1 MNNSLVI
8 YNVRLVDEELDCNG
22 AIFAANG
29 KIIRILK
36 GDFSKKEDVLDALK
50 TEALSDITFI
60 DGKKLTLM
68 PTFIDMHVH
77 LRYPGQTQK
86 EELSTGLKA
95 AAAGGVGTLIAMPN
109 TTPVVSSIELA
120 KSIEDEGNAL
130 GFSKLFQT
138 VSLTKDFDGKDTSHL
153 DALDRKI
160 TPVISE
166 DGKDVLD
173 SAKML
178 EAMQKAAEKNIIVSC
193 HSEDPSLA
201 ALAKPYREKALALM
215 RQYKIPAWGVANEN
229 QTSSLTVPP
238 EVNAEIDDYLTQA
251 NEILACAEDAATER
265 NLLLAEV
272 AGCHVHI
279 AHVSTKNSL
288 DSVRRAKLRAK
299 ENAKMCASNGGG
311 FSVSCE
317 VTPHHIALCGTSA
330 PEIRALVNPP
340 LRSKEDRLAVIQ
352 ALKDGTAD
360 VISTDHA
367 PHTMDDKAHGSPGFS
382 GIETSYAVCN
392 TVLVKENGFSETQ
405 LSRLMSANPARLLK
419 LNKGRLLENY
429 DADFVLANP
438 GEKWTIHGKDFF
450 SKGKATPFEG
460 KSFYGKVHATFI
472 SGKQIFALKN

>member
-1 MNNSLVI
+1 MNSLVI
-8 YNVRLVDEELDCNG
+8 YNVRLVDEELNSNG
-22 AIFAANG
+22 AIFSAEG
-29 KIIRILK
+29 KIIRVLK
-36 GDFSKKEDVLDALK
+36 GDFSTKEKVLKALK
-50 TEALSDITFI
+50 DEGVLLGQKSKAERAQDRNCCSIGADADKLSDVTFV
-60 DGKKLTLM
+60 DGEKLTLM
-68 PTFIDMHVH
+68 PAFIDMHVH

-95 AAAGGVGTLIAMPN
+95 AAAGGVATLVAMPN

-138 VSLTKDFDGKDTSHL
+138 VSLTKDFGGKDTSHL
-153 DALDRKI
+153 DTLDREI

-229 QTSSLTVPP
+229 RASSLAVPS
-238 EVNAEIDDYLTQA
+238 EVNAEIDEYLTKA

-288 DSVRRAKLRAK
+288 DSVRRAKLRVKSRANIK
-299 ENAKMCASNGGG
+299 EKLHANNGGG
-311 FSVSCE
+311 FTVSCE
-317 VTPHHIALCGTSA
+317 VC
-330 PEIRALVNPP
+330 
-340 LRSKEDRLAVIQ
+340 K
-352 ALKDGTAD
+352 
-360 VISTDHA
+360 
-367 PHTMDDKAHGSPGFS
+367 
-382 GIETSYAVCN
+382 
-392 TVLVKENGFSETQ
+392 
-405 LSRLMSANPARLLK
+405 
-419 LNKGRLLENY
+419 
-429 DADFVLANP
+429 
-438 GEKWTIHGKDFF
+438 
-450 SKGKATPFEG
+450 
-460 KSFYGKVHATFI
+460 
-472 SGKQIFALKN
+472 

>member
-22 AIFAANG
+22 AIFAVNG
-29 KIIRILK
+29 KIIRVLQ
-36 GDFSKKEDVLDALK
+36 GDFSTKEKVLQTLK
-50 TEALSDITFI
+50 IEALSDITFI

-68 PTFIDMHVH
+68 PAFIDMHVH

-120 KSIEDEGNAL
+120 KSIEEEGNAL
-130 GFSKLFQT
+130 DFSKLFQT
-138 VSLTKDFDGKDTSHL
+138 VSLTKDFVGKDTSHL
-153 DALDRKI
+153 DELDRKI

-215 RQYKIPAWGVANEN
+215 RQYKIPAWGVADEKNAI
-229 QTSSLTVPP
+229 VPP
-238 EVNAEIDDYLTQA
+238 EVNSEIDDYLTQA

-272 AGCHVHI
+272 ADCHVHI

-299 ENAKMCASNGGG
+299 EKAKMHANNGGG
-311 FSVSCE
+311 FTVSCE

-367 PHTMDDKAHGSPGFS
+367 PHTMNDKAHGSPGFS

-392 TVLVKENGFSETQ
+392 TVLVKENGFSEKQ
-405 LSRLMSANPARLLK
+405 LSRFMSAQPARLLK

-460 KSFYGKVHATFI
+460 KAYYGKVHATFI
-472 SGKQIFALKN
+472 SGRQIFSLEN